1 VAIRFTAAIIAAALF
16 GSVSTIA
23 KPVLTR
29 VDPFLL
35 SFLVYLISAIFFSAT
50 IVLTNN
56 SSSLLLT

>member
-23 KPVLTR
+23 KPVLTT

-56 SSSLLLT
+56 SSSSLQT